1 MKVTMPTALFIA
13 DVLKRLYF
21 EEFSNEELDLIISI
35 LPSSIEYLKPE
46 LSLSFD
52 KRTEQTEDE
61 VLKTIEKGIEKG
73 LLVGI
78 AHYQA
83 SNMKNK

>member
-1 MKVTMPTALFIA
+1 MKITMPTALFIA

-52 KRTEQTEDE
+52 KRAEQTEDE

-78 AHYQA
+78 ARCQA